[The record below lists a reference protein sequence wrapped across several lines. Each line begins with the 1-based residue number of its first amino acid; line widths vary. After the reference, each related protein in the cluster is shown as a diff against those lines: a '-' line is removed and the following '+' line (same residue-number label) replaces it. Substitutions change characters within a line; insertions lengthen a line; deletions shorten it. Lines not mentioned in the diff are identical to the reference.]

1 MWLLH
6 LDKYQNID
14 KHTKS
19 TFFKEQNANVMTY
32 RMFVFRGEAVP
43 CRVKKQS
50 IGIKSFYSDT
60 SNGVEYNKN
69 CIGKLSIKMSIK
81 RKTRAR
87 KAYAY
92 QILLWFKASV
102 TYSFLNF
109 MPDNRICC
117 EAAFDVHVQ
126 VWFALL

>member
-1 MWLLH
+1 MQGQKTKYWYKIFLH
-6 LDKYQNID
+6 
-14 KHTKS
+14 
-19 TFFKEQNANVMTY
+19 
-32 RMFVFRGEAVP
+32 
-43 CRVKKQS
+43 
-50 IGIKSFYSDT
+50 SDA
-60 SNGVEYNKN
+60 SNGLEYNKN

-117 EAAFDVHVQ
+117 ETAFGVHIQ
-126 VWFALL
+126 AWFALF